1 MDTGYMYRCVVL
13 TETVSVCV
21 HGRDGGPGVRARVEH
36 LNDVERAQAVA
47 ATHDVDVLADRG
59 DGEL

>member
-1 MDTGYMYRCVVL
+1 MYRCVVL